1 MKLSIA
7 STLALLANI
16 SAVSAEVIS
25 LTPENYSSATAGKT
39 VFIKFFAPWCGHC
52 KSMASDWEK
61 LAAKYEGSES
71 ELIAEVD
78 CTIETNDGICAENG
92 VQGFPTLKYGD
103 ASALEDY
110 QGGRDYDSLE
120 SFAAQNLKP
129 TCSAF
134 KIELCEGDE
143 KAKLEGYFNLSVD
156 DLKAKVKEVEAIVK
170 ASEETFEKGLE
181 ELQNTYM
188 DMMEK
193 HEEKMAAEKEKQHYG
208 TIKSVI
214 AYKKSQGEV
223 SSRAVDEEM
232 DDDDAI
238 DDDMDDDAMDDDAM
252 DDDMDDDRMGDEF

>member
-1 MKLSIA
+1 
-7 STLALLANI
+7 
-16 SAVSAEVIS
+16 
-25 LTPENYSSATAGKT
+25 
-39 VFIKFFAPWCGHC
+39 
-52 KSMASDWEK
+52 MAADWEK

-92 VQGFPTLKYGD
+92 VQGFPTLKYGV
-103 ASALEDY
+103 AGALEDY

-120 SFAAQNLKP
+120 SFAAENLKP

-134 KIELCEGDE
+134 NMELCEGDE

-156 DLKAKVKEVEAIVK
+156 ELKAKVEEVEAVIK
-170 ASEETFEKGLE
+170 ASEKTFEKGLE

-223 SSRAVDEEM
+223 SSRPQEVDM
-232 DDDDAI
+232 DDDD
-238 DDDMDDDAMDDDAM
+238 DDMMDDDEDDDE
-252 DDDMDDDRMGDEF
+252 DDRMGDEF